1 MIVRAAHLDSLTS
14 METLSIA
21 TMKLGRKSGM
31 VPCFEEPHRSPAR
44 AVSGSEREG
53 EKKKMRNTRNSHLGF

>member
-1 MIVRAAHLDSLTS
+1 VILRAANLDSLTS

-31 VPCFEEPHRSPAR
+31 VPCFEEPHRIPAR

-53 EKKKMRNTRNSHLGF
+53 EKKKIMNTRNNHLGF